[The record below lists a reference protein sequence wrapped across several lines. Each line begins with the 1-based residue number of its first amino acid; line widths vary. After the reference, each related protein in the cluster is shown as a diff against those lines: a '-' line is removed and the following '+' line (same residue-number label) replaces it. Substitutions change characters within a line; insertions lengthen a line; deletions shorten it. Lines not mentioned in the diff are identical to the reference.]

1 MTIVHTLPVCWR
13 NAASPK
19 ASVVQLETMQ
29 IGALRRAMQIG
40 ATMQIGAQRVAT

>member
-1 MTIVHTLPVCWR
+1 MSRFLRQSVLLRQRHVDR
-13 NAASPK
+13 
-19 ASVVQLETMQ
+19 SVVQLETMQ